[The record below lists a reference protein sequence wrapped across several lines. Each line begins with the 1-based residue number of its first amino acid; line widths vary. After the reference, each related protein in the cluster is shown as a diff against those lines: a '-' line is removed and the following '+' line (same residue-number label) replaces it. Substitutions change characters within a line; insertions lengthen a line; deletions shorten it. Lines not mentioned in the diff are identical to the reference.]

1 MALSNDPQA
10 RVARLLDKMPLLD
23 GHNDLALVIRRHPE
37 AQGDIGRFGLD
48 RETGYGDT
56 DIPRLRAGRV
66 SAQVFAAFVP
76 SESQSP
82 TIETMEQL
90 DVIMRMQDAF
100 PDVFHPILQSS
111 DIRAAKEAGRIG
123 SMLAIE
129 GGVGLADSLAP
140 LRVWYAAGVRLMT
153 LCHNGSLPWVDSATD
168 SSISGGLSAFGEAV
182 IREMNRLGMIVD
194 CAHVADDAI
203 RCVLDISAAPIVASH
218 NNVRTMCSHQRNL
231 PDDIIDR
238 IAQGGGI
245 VMATFIPKFI
255 SNDVRT
261 WIDVVRKHV
270 GAGTTLPHDWA
281 EQVRNY
287 ERQFGKGPTATLS
300 QVADHIDYIA
310 DRVGRDHVG
319 IGSDFWGGPDTP
331 DGLNDASC
339 FPALLEELARR
350 NWSDTELEGV
360 AAANFIRVFAAV
372 EEKSRELRGVRATEL
387 AFSSLGSSA
396 LS

>member
-1 MALSNDPQA
+1 MTLSTDPRT
-10 RVARLLDKMPLLD
+10 RVARLLDAMPLLD

-37 AQGDIGRFGLD
+37 ARGDIGRFGLD
-48 RETGYGDT
+48 RATGYGDT

-76 SESQSP
+76 SESRSP

-100 PDVFHPILQSS
+100 PDVFHPILRSS
-111 DIRAAKEAGRIG
+111 DIRAAKDGGRIG

-140 LRVWYAAGVRLMT
+140 LRVWHAAGVRLMT

-168 SSISGGLSAFGEAV
+168 ASVSGGLSAFGEAI
-182 IREMNRLGMIVD
+182 IREMNRIGMIVD

-203 RCVLDISAAPIVASH
+203 RRVLDISAAPIVASH
-218 NNVRTMCSHQRNL
+218 NNARALCAHQRNL

-245 VMATFIPKFI
+245 VMATFIPKFV

-261 WIDVVRKHV
+261 WMDVVRTHV
-270 GAGTTLPHDWA
+270 GAGKTLPPDWA
-281 EQVRNY
+281 DQVRDY
-287 ERQFGKGPTATLS
+287 ERRHGKGPTATLG

-310 DRVGRDHVG
+310 DRVGRSHVG
-319 IGSDFWGGPDTP
+319 IGSDYWGGPDTP
-331 DGLNDASC
+331 EGLSDASC
-339 FPALLEELARR
+339 YPALLEELARR
-350 NWSDTELEGV
+350 NWSDADLEGV
-360 AAANFIRVFAAV
+360 AAGNFIRVFAAV
-372 EEKSRELRGVRATEL
+372 EASSAQLRAVREPEL
-387 AFSSLGSSA
+387 AFTRLGSSA
-396 LS
+396 RP